1 MKAAEIRARAAIQ
14 PTIPD
19 PRQFQQPAQQQQ
31 FQKPAWVQVVE
42 NEYPD
47 VVTHDRGF
55 DTVASFMR
63 ISGVQPHAVNADALR
78 KAFGRAR
85 EELAPNNARSSRS
98 PTSGRSWPAAARPR
112 APRRCR
118 RGKSGTTVSLKGFP
132 QGFDY
137 RGAARRAGMS
147 PEDYVRAYAKMNP
160 GDVEKRS
167 CATCGDTGRV
177 LMDHG
182 RYSARCPDCRPK
194 GKPCNECHGTGINSG
209 VCTGCLGAKIKSS

>member
-63 ISGVQPHAVNADALR
+63 ISGVQPAAVNADALR

-85 EELAPNNARSSRS
+85 EELGTKQRQEQQIANKRQIMAGGSS
-98 PTSGRSWPAAARPR
+98 PGRAAAAPAAAKAGPQSASKASPR
-112 APRRCR
+112 GSITGRR
-118 RGKSGTTVSLKGFP
+118 RGGRGCPPRTT
-132 QGFDY
+132 
-137 RGAARRAGMS
+137 
-147 PEDYVRAYAKMNP
+147 
-160 GDVEKRS
+160 
-167 CATCGDTGRV
+167 
-177 LMDHG
+177 
-182 RYSARCPDCRPK
+182 SAPTPR
-194 GKPCNECHGTGINSG
+194 
-209 VCTGCLGAKIKSS
+209 